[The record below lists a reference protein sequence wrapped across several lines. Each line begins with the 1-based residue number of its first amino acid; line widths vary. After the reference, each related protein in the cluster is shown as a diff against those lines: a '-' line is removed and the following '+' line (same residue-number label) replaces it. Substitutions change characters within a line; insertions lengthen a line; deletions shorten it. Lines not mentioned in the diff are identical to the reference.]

1 MNDKQVQEDNQAL
14 FNEISRQR
22 NEAQDKLAVYA
33 ATISAMQEK
42 INALTLELS
51 ELKKVEDTPDGT

>member
-1 MNDKQVQEDNQAL
+1 MTDQTVQIDPQAL
-14 FNEISRQR
+14 INELTRQR

-33 ATISAMQEK
+33 ATVAIMREK

-51 ELKKVEDTPDGT
+51 ELKKTEDEDNGT